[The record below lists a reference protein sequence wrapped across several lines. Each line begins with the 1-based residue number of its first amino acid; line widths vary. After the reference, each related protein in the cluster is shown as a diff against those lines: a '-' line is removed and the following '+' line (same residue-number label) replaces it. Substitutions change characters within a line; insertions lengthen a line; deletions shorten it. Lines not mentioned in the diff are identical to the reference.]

1 VLLIK
6 EVVISSLPSGVKTSL
21 TFVILALID
30 VCAVLIWLLDVP
42 QSPVGDFIV
51 LSDHG
56 KLNS

>member
-6 EVVISSLPSGVKTSL
+6 EVVISSLPCGVKTSL

-30 VCAVLIWLLDVP
+30 DCAVLIWLLDVA